1 MLEEGSD
8 IVKYIVAWFD
18 INQQA
23 GHEKLLRKLN
33 CSCLSIQLTSADVAE
48 GILAVVHI
56 VYCICLLSTQIL
68 GKKTARHLSY
78 SIKTTACI
86 K

>member
-8 IVKYIVAWFD
+8 TVKYIVAWFD
-18 INQQA
+18 VNQQA

-33 CSCLSIQLTSADVAE
+33 CSCLSIQLTSADAVE

-56 VYCICLLSTQIL
+56 VYCICVLTTQNL
-68 GKKTARHLSY
+68 GKENGSHLCY
-78 SIKTTACI
+78 IIKTTAYI